1 MQKRLAVAWLAA
13 GMLGGVAW
21 AGDNAPVYCGSVC
34 CRTLKTP
41 AHGQS
46 PEQRADGAMSV
57 LNKYLGSRTGRFTT
71 AARGSEVQI
80 LLNGEALL
88 LVTPADA
95 KSEQARSVNQLAA
108 GWLAAFARAF
118 DATRAQK

>member
-1 MQKRLAVAWLAA
+1 MKKRLAVAWLAA
-13 GMLGGVAW
+13 GMLGGAAFADSAV
-21 AGDNAPVYCGSVC
+21 PVYCGSFRC
-34 CRTLKTP
+34 MTIKSA

-46 PEQRADGAMSV
+46 PEQRADAAMGV

-71 AARGSEVQI
+71 AARSGEVQI

-95 KSEQARSVNQLAA
+95 KGDQAHSVTQLAA
-108 GWLAAFARAF
+108 GWRAAFARAF